1 MQKGNL
7 PVIRLAGM
15 IAGLGLVATAARAQ
29 MPADCPPNGLRI
41 ERGDQSH
48 TVEIIIGCLS
58 DPEDLGR
65 AMALMTREVAYLH
78 IEQNLR
84 QSYVAVE
91 EVLVESYV
99 SEILEP
105 SVPAP
110 GQ

>member
-1 MQKGNL
+1 M
-7 PVIRLAGM
+7 RLAGM
-15 IAGLGLVATAARAQ
+15 IAGLGLVASAASAQ
-29 MPADCPPNGLRI
+29 MPTDCPPNGLLI
-41 ERGDQSH
+41 ERGDHSH
-48 TVEIIIGCLS
+48 TVGIIIGCLS